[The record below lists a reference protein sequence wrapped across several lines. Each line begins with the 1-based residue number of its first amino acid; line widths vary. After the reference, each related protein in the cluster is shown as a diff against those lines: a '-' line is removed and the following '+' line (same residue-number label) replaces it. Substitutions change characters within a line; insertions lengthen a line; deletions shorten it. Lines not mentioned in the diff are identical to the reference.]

1 MYIMRLAL
9 FFFKLFKKKMLKNTQ
24 KTMNIKEAS
33 KLSLQDKKEKKEKKK
48 SSQNER
54 IALRTH

>member
-1 MYIMRLAL
+1 
-9 FFFKLFKKKMLKNTQ
+9 
-24 KTMNIKEAS
+24 MNIKEAS

>member
-33 KLSLQDKKEKKEKKK
+33 KLSLQDKKEKKERKKK
-48 SSQNER
+48 AAR
-54 IALRTH
+54 MKG